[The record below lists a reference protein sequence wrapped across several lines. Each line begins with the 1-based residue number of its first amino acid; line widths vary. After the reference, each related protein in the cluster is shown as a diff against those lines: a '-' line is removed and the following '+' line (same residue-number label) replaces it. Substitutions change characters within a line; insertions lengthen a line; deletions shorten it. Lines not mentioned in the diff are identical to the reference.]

1 VHERDAGERQP
12 AAEGGDGVVMNLGA
26 AGGREGGMQLR
37 SSLEDSGRVRAA
49 GWSRQWRSAGAR
61 GRAGQATESA
71 VAGCGSERS
80 RGFDT
85 QGTPPSK
92 RGAVGLAVL
101 RSGNTQPML
110 EMVEVPPHPPE
121 RFESVLEPEPFE
133 KLADGIRAA
142 RELLGERTIWNV
154 SSTAKG
160 GGVVELLLPL
170 IGYAKGAGVDAR
182 WAVIEGNPEFF
193 KVTKR
198 IHNFLHGFEGDGG
211 ALDDAA
217 RKVYEDALEPNAR
230 ELVDLVAADDVVLL
244 HDPQTAGLIGP
255 LKRTGAKVIWRCHI
269 GIDEPNDIARAGWD
283 FLRVDVDQ
291 ADAYVF
297 SREGFV
303 WEGLDD
309 AKVAVIAPSIDAFNA
324 KNQELE
330 AAQVEAILAAAG
342 IVDGGD
348 GEPTFARGDGS
359 EARVTS
365 QAQIFEDVRLT
376 PADPVVLQ
384 VSRWDHLKDP
394 AGVIRGFA
402 EHGSAHE
409 TGAHLIYAGPA
420 VDAVS
425 DDPEGAQ
432 VLQEAIELRESLSDE
447 ARRNVHLVCLPM
459 DDAEENA
466 VIVNALQR
474 NASVVVQKS
483 IAEGFGLTV
492 AEAMWKGRP
501 IVATRVGGIQDQV
514 VDGES
519 GVLLADARDLD
530 AYGDAVRGLLE
541 DPERA
546 RKMGEAAQQRVRSQ
560 FLGARSLIDY
570 LGLIA
575 RVLA

>member
-1 VHERDAGERQP
+1 
-12 AAEGGDGVVMNLGA
+12 
-26 AGGREGGMQLR
+26 MQR
-37 SSLEDSGRVRAA
+37 
-49 GWSRQWRSAGAR
+49 
-61 GRAGQATESA
+61 
-71 VAGCGSERS
+71 
-80 RGFDT
+80 
-85 QGTPPSK
+85 
-92 RGAVGLAVL
+92 
-101 RSGNTQPML
+101 ML

-133 KLADGIRAA
+133 RLADGIRRA
-142 RELLGERTIWNV
+142 RELLGERTVWNV

-182 WAVIEGNPEFF
+182 WAVIEGNPDFF

-211 ALDDAA
+211 DLDDAA
-217 RKVYEDALEPNAR
+217 RKIYEDALDANAQ
-230 ELVDLVAADDVVLL
+230 ELVDRVGDDDVVLL

-269 GIDEPNDIARAGWD
+269 GIDEPNEIARRGWD

-297 SREGFV
+297 SRDAFV

-309 AKVAVIAPSIDAFNA
+309 DKVAVIAPSIDAFNA

-330 AAQVEAILAAAG
+330 DPQVHAILAAAG
-342 IVDGGD
+342 IVDGGE
-348 GEPTFARGDGS
+348 GEPTFNRGDGS

-365 QAQIFEDVRLT
+365 QAEIYEDVRLT

-394 AGVIRGFA
+394 EGVIRGFA
-402 EHGSAHE
+402 EHASAHE

-420 VDAVS
+420 VEAVS

-432 VLQEAIELRESLSDE
+432 VLEEAIELRKSLSDE

-514 VDGES
+514 VDGET
-519 GVLLADARDLD
+519 GVLLDDARDLD
-530 AYGDAVRGLLE
+530 AYGDAVRALLD

-546 RKMGEAAQQRVRSQ
+546 RRMGDAAQRRVRSQ

-575 RVLA
+575 RLLV

>member
-1 VHERDAGERQP
+1 
-12 AAEGGDGVVMNLGA
+12 
-26 AGGREGGMQLR
+26 
-37 SSLEDSGRVRAA
+37 
-49 GWSRQWRSAGAR
+49 
-61 GRAGQATESA
+61 
-71 VAGCGSERS
+71 
-80 RGFDT
+80 
-85 QGTPPSK
+85 
-92 RGAVGLAVL
+92 
-101 RSGNTQPML
+101 
-110 EMVEVPPHPPE
+110 MVEVPPQPPE
-121 RFESVLEPEPFE
+121 RFESVLEPEPYE
-133 KLADGIRAA
+133 RLANGIRTAG
-142 RELLGERTIWNV
+142 ELLGERTIWNV

-198 IHNFLHGFEGDGG
+198 IHNLLHGFEGDRRD
-211 ALDDAA
+211 LDEAA
-217 RKVYEDALEPNAR
+217 RKVYDDALEPNAR
-230 ELVDLVAADDVVLL
+230 ELVDVVGADDVVLL
-244 HDPQTAGLIGP
+244 HDPQTVGLIGP
-255 LKRTGAKVIWRCHI
+255 LKRTGATVIWRCHI
-269 GIDEPNDIARAGWD
+269 GIDEPNDLARRAWD
-283 FLRVDVDQ
+283 FLRDDVEH

-297 SREGFV
+297 SREAFV

-309 AKVAVIAPSIDAFNA
+309 DKVAIIAPSIDAFNA

-330 AAQVEAILAAAG
+330 DAQVHAILAAAG

-348 GEPTFARGDGS
+348 GEPTYKRADGS

-365 QAQIFEDVRLT
+365 QAKIYEDVRLT

-394 AGVIRGFA
+394 EGVIRGFA
-402 EHGSAHE
+402 EHASAHE

-420 VDAVS
+420 VEAVS

-432 VLQEAIELRESLSDE
+432 VLQDAIELRKSLSEE
-447 ARRNVHLVCLPM
+447 ARRNVHLVCLPL
-459 DDAEENA
+459 DDSEENA

-501 IVATRVGGIQDQV
+501 IVATAVGGIQDQV
-514 VDGES
+514 VDGET
-519 GVLLADARDLD
+519 GVLLQDAGDLD
-530 AYGDAVRGLLE
+530 AYGQAVRGLLE

-546 RKMGEAAQQRVRSQ
+546 RRMGEAAKQRVRSE

-570 LGLIA
+570 LALIA
-575 RVLA
+575 RLLA

>member
-1 VHERDAGERQP
+1 
-12 AAEGGDGVVMNLGA
+12 
-26 AGGREGGMQLR
+26 
-37 SSLEDSGRVRAA
+37 
-49 GWSRQWRSAGAR
+49 
-61 GRAGQATESA
+61 
-71 VAGCGSERS
+71 
-80 RGFDT
+80 
-85 QGTPPSK
+85 
-92 RGAVGLAVL
+92 
-101 RSGNTQPML
+101 ML
-110 EMVEVPPHPPE
+110 EMVEVAPHPPE

-133 KLADGIRAA
+133 QLANGIRTA

-182 WAVIEGNPEFF
+182 WAVIEGNPDFF

-211 ALDDAA
+211 ELDDEA
-217 RKVYEDALEPNAR
+217 RKVYEDALEPNAK
-230 ELVDLVAADDVVLL
+230 ELVDAVGADDVVLL

-255 LKRTGAKVIWRCHI
+255 LKRTGAQVIWRCHI
-269 GIDEPNDIARAGWD
+269 GIDNPSDLARRAWE
-283 FLRVDVDQ
+283 FLRVDVEQ

-297 SREGFV
+297 SREAFV

-309 AKVAVIAPSIDAFNA
+309 DKVAIIAPSIDAFNA

-330 AAQVEAILAAAG
+330 PEQVEAILAAAG

-348 GEPTFARGDGS
+348 GEPTFERGDGS
-359 EARVTS
+359 EARVER
-365 QAQIFEDVRLT
+365 QAKIYEDVRLT
-376 PADPVVLQ
+376 PEDPVVLQ

-394 AGVIRGFA
+394 EGVIRGFA
-402 EHGSAHE
+402 EHASAHE

-420 VDAVS
+420 VEAVS

-432 VLQEAIELRESLSDE
+432 VLEEAIELRESLSDE

-466 VIVNALQR
+466 AIVNALQR
-474 NASVVVQKS
+474 NAAVVVQKS

-501 IVATRVGGIQDQV
+501 IVATAVGGIQDQV
-514 VDGES
+514 VDGET
-519 GVLLADARDLD
+519 GVLLQDARDLD
-530 AYGDAVRGLLE
+530 AYGEAVRGLLE

-546 RKMGEAAQQRVRSQ
+546 RKMGEAAKQRVRDE

-570 LGLIA
+570 LALIA
-575 RVLA
+575 RLLA

>member
-1 VHERDAGERQP
+1 
-12 AAEGGDGVVMNLGA
+12 
-26 AGGREGGMQLR
+26 
-37 SSLEDSGRVRAA
+37 
-49 GWSRQWRSAGAR
+49 
-61 GRAGQATESA
+61 
-71 VAGCGSERS
+71 
-80 RGFDT
+80 
-85 QGTPPSK
+85 
-92 RGAVGLAVL
+92 
-101 RSGNTQPML
+101 ML

-133 KLADGIRAA
+133 ELANGIRTA
-142 RELLGERTIWNV
+142 RELLGERTVWNV

-170 IGYAKGAGVDAR
+170 IGYARGAGVDAR
-182 WAVIEGNPEFF
+182 WAVIEGNPAFF

-211 ALDDAA
+211 ELDDEA
-217 RKVYEDALEPNAR
+217 RKVYEDSLEPNAK
-230 ELVDLVAADDVVLL
+230 ELVELVGDDDVVLL
-244 HDPQTAGLIGP
+244 HDPQTVGLIGP

-269 GIDEPNDIARAGWD
+269 GIDEPNDIARTAWD
-283 FLRVDVDQ
+283 FLRVDVEQ

-297 SREGFV
+297 SREAFV

-309 AKVAVIAPSIDAFNA
+309 EKVAVIAPSIDAFNA
-324 KNQELE
+324 KNQDLE
-330 AAQVEAILAAAG
+330 EAQVRAILAAAG

-348 GEPTFARGDGS
+348 GEPSFKRGDGS
-359 EARVTS
+359 DARVES
-365 QAQIFEDVRLT
+365 RAKIYEDVRLT

-394 AGVIRGFA
+394 EGVIRGFA
-402 EHGSAHE
+402 EHASAHE

-420 VDAVS
+420 VEAVS

-432 VLQEAIELRESLSDE
+432 VLEEAIELRESLSDE

-474 NASVVVQKS
+474 NAAVVVQKS

-501 IVATRVGGIQDQV
+501 IVATAVGGIQDQV
-514 VDGES
+514 VDGET
-519 GVLLADARDLD
+519 GVLLDDPRDLD
-530 AYGDAVRGLLE
+530 AYGSAVRELLE

-546 RKMGEAAQQRVRSQ
+546 QEMGEAAKRRVRDQ
-560 FLGARSLIDY
+560 FLGARSLTDY
-570 LGLIA
+570 LALIS
-575 RVLA
+575 RLLA

>member
-1 VHERDAGERQP
+1 VCARP
-12 AAEGGDGVVMNLGA
+12 AVA
-26 AGGREGGMQLR
+26 AVAVGGR
-37 SSLEDSGRVRAA
+37 
-49 GWSRQWRSAGAR
+49 AR
-61 GRAGQATESA
+61 WRAGQATESA

-80 RGFDT
+80 RGFDNK
-85 QGTPPSK
+85 GTRLIK
-92 RGAVGLAVL
+92 RATVGLAVPAA
-101 RSGNTQPML
+101 GNMQRML
-110 EMVEVPPHPPE
+110 EMVDVPPHPPE

-133 KLADGIRAA
+133 KLANGIRTA

-182 WAVIEGNPEFF
+182 WAVIAGNPDFF

-211 ALDDAA
+211 DLDDAA
-217 RKVYEDALEPNAR
+217 RKVYEDALEPNAK
-230 ELVDLVAADDVVLL
+230 ELVDLVGDDDVVLL

-269 GIDEPNDIARAGWD
+269 GIDKPNDIARRGWD

-297 SREGFV
+297 SRDAFV

-309 AKVAVIAPSIDAFNA
+309 AKVAVIAPTIDAFNA

-330 AAQVEAILAAAG
+330 EAQVAAILAAAG
-342 IVDGGD
+342 IVDGDGGG
-348 GEPTFARGDGS
+348 GEPAFKRGDGS

-365 QAQIFEDVRLT
+365 QAQLFEDVRLT

-394 AGVIRGFA
+394 EGVIRGFA
-402 EHGSAHE
+402 EHASAHE

-420 VDAVS
+420 VESVT
-425 DDPEGAQ
+425 DDPEGKQ
-432 VLQEAIELRESLSDE
+432 VLEEAIELRKSLSDE

-474 NASVVVQKS
+474 NAAVVVQKS

-501 IVATRVGGIQDQV
+501 IVATAVGGIQDQV

-519 GVLLADARDLD
+519 GVLLKDARDLD
-530 AYGDAVRGLLE
+530 AYGKAVRGLLE

-546 RKMGEAAQQRVRSQ
+546 QRMGEAAQQRVRSE

-575 RVLA
+575 RLLA

>member
-1 VHERDAGERQP
+1 
-12 AAEGGDGVVMNLGA
+12 M
-26 AGGREGGMQLR
+26 LR
-37 SSLEDSGRVRAA
+37 R
-49 GWSRQWRSAGAR
+49 
-61 GRAGQATESA
+61 
-71 VAGCGSERS
+71 
-80 RGFDT
+80 
-85 QGTPPSK
+85 
-92 RGAVGLAVL
+92 
-101 RSGNTQPML
+101 ML
-110 EMVEVPPHPPE
+110 EMVDVAPHPPE

-133 KLADGIRAA
+133 KLSDGIREA
-142 RELLGERTIWNV
+142 RELLGERTVWNV

-198 IHNFLHGFEGDGG
+198 IHNHLHGFEGDGG
-211 ALDDAA
+211 KLDDEA
-217 RKVYEDALEPNAR
+217 RKVYEDALEANAT
-230 ELVDLVAADDVVLL
+230 ELVDLVGDDDIVLL

-269 GIDEPNDIARAGWD
+269 GVDEPDDLARGAWD
-283 FLRVDVDQ
+283 FLRVDVEQ

-297 SREGFV
+297 SREAFV

-309 AKVAVIAPSIDAFNA
+309 DKVEIIAPSIDAFNA
-324 KNQELE
+324 KNQELDDD
-330 AAQVEAILAAAG
+330 QVHAILAAAG
-342 IVDGGD
+342 IVGGGG
-348 GEPTFARGDGS
+348 GEPTFKRGDGS
-359 EARVTS
+359 EARVES
-365 QAQIFEDVRLT
+365 QAELFEDSRLT
-376 PADPVVLQ
+376 PDDQIVLQ

-394 AGVIRGFA
+394 EGVIRGFA
-402 EHGSAHE
+402 EHSCHE

-420 VDAVS
+420 VDDVS

-432 VLQEAIELRESLSDE
+432 VLEEAIEARKSLSDE

-501 IVATRVGGIQDQV
+501 IVATAVGGIQDQV
-514 VDGES
+514 IDGET

-530 AYGDAVRGLLE
+530 AYGEAVRGLLE

-546 RKMGEAAQQRVRSQ
+546 QRMGDAAKRRVRGG

-570 LGLIA
+570 LTLIS
-575 RVLA
+575 RLLA